1 MGRNDNK
8 FRSNGGADNTVNGV
22 TLRYDGIGI
31 GSNKSFSVSS
41 VSNKESFSKVDEIL
55 NRESAYQNYGNP
67 CDLYS
72 VSLDGSVS
80 ALPENT
86 ENVAVGLWS
95 KSQTDENGRFS
106 PQISISAQADE
117 YFSTA
122 GITLKFDTNKGI
134 YANDLLI
141 EWYRDGNKLS
151 EKKFAPDNAEYF
163 CANRVELFNRVDVTF
178 YGLNAPKNRL
188 RLQGMEFGIVTDFT
202 SRTLKNSAV
211 KQSVSPISESLPIST
226 LNFSIVSRDGID
238 FVFQER
244 QPIEAYFNDKLKGLF
259 FIKKATQSGENAY
272 SVACE
277 DYVGLLEEATFNG
290 DVYRW
295 YGAGTLIRKICAKAG
310 VPVVV
315 PPEVETKY
323 VSGYLPRGTCRKALQ
338 QVLFALQLHADTS
351 DFNGLRI
358 KALTKNGQTIP
369 RNRIMQGISVKED
382 SKVTAVEIVAHS
394 YVPLDEEIIL
404 YDAKESG
411 TGKEIEVI
419 FSEPYHS
426 LALENGHI
434 IEWSANHAIFDATEN
449 TRLRGKKYLH
459 TTVAKR
465 KQNTLLTATDK
476 SNVLRI
482 ENATLVNANNVDKTL
497 NNCYNYLIK
506 NQTISA
512 KIVEGKH
519 ESDTG
524 YIYDTPVALGENL
537 TLETAFKGNVTGT
550 LESQSYSMNG
560 GILVKECILK

>member
-1 MGRNDNK
+1 M
-8 FRSNGGADNTVNGV
+8 
-22 TLRYDGIGI
+22 LRYDGVGI

-41 VSNKESFSKVDEIL
+41 ANDKENFSKVDDIL
-55 NRESAYQNYGNP
+55 NREAAYQNYGNP

-86 ENVAVGLWS
+86 ENVLVGLWS
-95 KSQTDENGRFS
+95 VSQTDENGVFLPPVAVS
-106 PQISISAQADE
+106 MMSDE
-117 YFSTA
+117 YFTTA

-134 YANDLLI
+134 YANNLLI
-141 EWYRDGNKLS
+141 EWYRDNTKIT
-151 EKKFAPDNAEYF
+151 EKTFTPDNAEFF
-163 CANRVELFNRVDVTF
+163 CANRVELFNRVDITF
-178 YGLNAPKNRL
+178 YSLNAPKNRL
-188 RLQGMEFGIVTDFT
+188 RLQGVEFGIVTDFT
-202 SRTLKNSAV
+202 SRVLKNSAI
-211 KQSVSPISESLPIST
+211 KQSISPISESLPINT

-259 FIKKATQSGENAY
+259 FIKKSTQIGQNAY
-272 SVACE
+272 SVNCE
-277 DYVGLLEEATFNG
+277 DYVGLLEQSTFNG
-290 DVYRW
+290 DIYSW
-295 YGAGTLIRKICAKAG
+295 YGAGTLIRKICARAG

-323 VSGYLPRGTCRKALQ
+323 ITGYLPRGTCRKALQ
-338 QVLFALQLHADTS
+338 QVLFALQLYADTS
-351 DFNGLRI
+351 DFNGLRV
-358 KALTKNGQTIP
+358 KVLSENGQTIP
-369 RNRIMQGISVKED
+369 QNRIMQGISVKED
-382 SKVTAVEIVAHS
+382 SKVTAVELVAHS

-459 TTVAKR
+459 STVAKR

-476 SNVLRI
+476 SNILRI
-482 ENATLVNANNVDKTL
+482 EKATLVNSNNVDKTL

-519 ESDTG
+519 ENGTG
-524 YIYDTPVALGENL
+524 YVYDAPVALGEAL
-537 TLETAFKGNVTGT
+537 TLKTDFKGNINGF

-560 GILVKECILK
+560 GILVKECTLR

>member
-1 MGRNDNK
+1 M
-8 FRSNGGADNTVNGV
+8 
-22 TLRYDGIGI
+22 
-31 GSNKSFSVSS
+31 
-41 VSNKESFSKVDEIL
+41 
-55 NRESAYQNYGNP
+55 
-67 CDLYS
+67 
-72 VSLDGSVS
+72 
-80 ALPENT
+80 
-86 ENVAVGLWS
+86 GLWS

-106 PQISISAQADE
+106 PQIVISAQADE

-134 YANDLLI
+134 YANDLLV
-141 EWYRDGNKLS
+141 EWYRDGKKLS
-151 EKKFAPDNAEYF
+151 EKNFAPDNAEYF

-188 RLQGMEFGIVTDFT
+188 RLQSMEFGIVTDFT

-211 KQSVSPISESLPIST
+211 KQSISLISESLPIST
-226 LNFSIVSRDGID
+226 LNFSIVDRDGID

-259 FIKKATQSGENAY
+259 FIKKATQSGESAY
-272 SVACE
+272 TVACE

-290 DVYRW
+290 DVYGGRGDI
-295 YGAGTLIRKICAKAG
+295 YRGYDAGTLIRKICAKAG
-310 VPVVV
+310 VPVIVA
-315 PPEVETKY
+315 PEIATKEIT
-323 VSGYLPRGTCRKALQ
+323 GYLPRGTCRKALQ
-338 QVLFALQLHADTS
+338 QVLFALQAYADTS

-369 RNRIMQGISVKED
+369 RNRIMQGIIVKED
-382 SKVTAVEIVAHS
+382 SKVTAVELVAHS
-394 YVPLDEEIIL
+394 YVPLDEEIVI

-411 TGKEIEVI
+411 MGKGIEVI

-426 LALENGHI
+426 LALENGNI

-476 SNVLRI
+476 SNILRI

-519 ESDTG
+519 ESDNG
-524 YIYDTPVALGENL
+524 YVYDVPVALGENL
-537 TLETAFKGNVTGT
+537 TLETAFKGNIMGT